1 MSPVW
6 LVDHGDIW
14 VSVGVLE
21 SWGPVITEGSED
33 ALCPHAGRPVIRPGE
48 GEVTSVWLCDRVSHR
63 GLPRPHSR
71 GADL

>member
-21 SWGPVITEGSED
+21 SRGPVITEGSED
-33 ALCPHAGRPVIRPGE
+33 ALCPHAGHPVIRPGE
-48 GEVTSVWLCDRVSHR
+48 GEVTSVWLCDRVSHS

-71 GADL
+71 GAGL